1 MKQLLY
7 GVFCYVLMERIV
19 DCKKEVFCFLEVKYR
34 IWSLATLPWEHLIIL
49 PCLPHTREMNLPLML
64 RNLGSLLTLL
74 LFAGFIS
81 LTLILVRKPYC
92 FNLFYKS
99 FKMEWNQE
107 KGNISVEQ
115 PTLRSGVF
123 SIASSGQFPFHFPGQ
138 LYGEIGCSTSIVI
151 IAAKA
156 MKQPLKRRSTESS
169 TKSRRFQWRRVD
181 EKIEIKDWFWTTMP
195 VHHRYDC
202 LSSNE
207 GTS

>member
-7 GVFCYVLMERIV
+7 WVFCYVLMEGIA
-19 DCKKEVFCFLEVKYR
+19 DCKRKVFCFLEIKYR
-34 IWSLATLPWEHLIIL
+34 IWSLATLPGEHLIIL
-49 PCLPHTREMNLPLML
+49 PCLPHTREMSLPMML

-92 FNLFYKS
+92 FNLFS

-107 KGNISVEQ
+107 KGTISIEQ
-115 PTLRSGVF
+115 PTLRSGVS

-138 LYGEIGCSTSIVI
+138 LYGQIGCSTSTVI

-156 MKQPLKRRSTESS
+156 MKHPLKRRSTEPSI
-169 TKSRRFQWRRVD
+169 KSRRFQWRRED
-181 EKIEIKDWFWTTMP
+181 EKIEIKDCFWTTMP
-195 VHHRYDC
+195 ALHRYDW
-202 LSSNE
+202 LLSNE
-207 GTS
+207 DTS